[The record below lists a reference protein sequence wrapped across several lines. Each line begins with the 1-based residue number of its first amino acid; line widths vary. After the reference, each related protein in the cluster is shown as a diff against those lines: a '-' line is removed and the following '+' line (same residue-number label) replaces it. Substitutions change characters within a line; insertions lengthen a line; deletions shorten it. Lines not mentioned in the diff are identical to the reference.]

1 VAPPFD
7 PVMAG
12 ADPDDGSR
20 GANQRWPLAQ
30 RLMTLAD
37 LEYDPDAYIAAVHAG
52 GPEDR
57 HASEI
62 AKRLIDAKRPAEALQ
77 WLEKPRRRGQEA
89 DNTDVDLRI
98 AALAALEREDEVQ
111 ALRWVTFEQ
120 MLSIGHLRAYL
131 KGLPDF
137 EDFDA
142 EQKALAIAAG
152 HKLADLALEFMAGWP
167 ALDRAAALV
176 RDRIT
181 DLDGRAYETPR
192 PAAQA
197 LEKNTRTRQRFST
210 GTWLRALSI
219 VPRPSIIPMR
229 RATWFRPCASRPP
242 GHCDRERRAI
252 SRAAVQTARPG
263 YGFWTLIDQKGH

>member
-120 MLSIGHLRAYL
+120 MLSIGICVPIS
-131 KGLPDF
+131 KGSRTSRISTPNR
-137 EDFDA
+137 
-142 EQKALAIAAG
+142 KRWRSRLATSWQTWR
-152 HKLADLALEFMAGWP
+152 LSSWP
-167 ALDRAAALV
+167 A
-176 RDRIT
+176 
-181 DLDGRAYETPR
+181 GRR
-192 PAAQA
+192 
-197 LEKNTRTRQRFST
+197 
-210 GTWLRALSI
+210 WI
-219 VPRPSIIPMR
+219 VPRHSCGIGSPISTAAPTRRRGPPHRPWRKIPGR
-229 RATWFRPCASRPP
+229 GNASLPAL
-242 GHCDRERRAI
+242 G
-252 SRAAVQTARPG
+252 
-263 YGFWTLIDQKGH
+263 